1 MMSRIRF
8 RLVALVAAAVLT
20 STLNACVVVTP
31 WRMLWGGWQEGIPH
45 DPLIFKKLPEPK
57 ARQAAAAAL
66 VGLREKPYRLKDVRV
81 LPGPATN
88 SVLLMGSLPFNPP
101 EPPKEFEED
110 VPANYRSAVFPVFVK
125 VTWHEG
131 SLTHFDVHARIIR
144 TPFRAGW
151 SDAYDATGSADATP
165 AYLLQR
171 ASDMRTRDQIRQMD
185 AELDRLNETLA
196 NHVRADL
203 PWVVE
208 EVSK

>member
-1 MMSRIRF
+1 MMFRTRF
-8 RLVALVAAAVLT
+8 RPLALLAVAALAL
-20 STLNACVVVTP
+20 TLNACVVVTP

-45 DPLIFKKLPEPK
+45 DPLIFKNMPEPK

-81 LPGPATN
+81 IPGPASN

-101 EPPKEFEED
+101 DPPKEFED
-110 VPANYRSAVFPVFVK
+110 DTPANYKSAVFPVFVK
-125 VTWHEG
+125 VTWREG
-131 SLTHFDVHARIIR
+131 SLTHFDVSSRIIR
-144 TPFRAGW
+144 TPFRPGW

-185 AELDRLNETLA
+185 SELDRLNETLA
-196 NHVRADL
+196 DHVRADL
-203 PWVVE
+203 PWVAE

>member
-1 MMSRIRF
+1 MTIRTRSR
-8 RLVALVAAAVLT
+8 LLALAGLAALT
-20 STLNACVVVTP
+20 TTLDACVVVTP

-45 DPLIFKKLPEPK
+45 DSLIFKAMPETR

-88 SVLLMGSLPFNPP
+88 SVLLMASLPFDPP
-101 EPPKEFEED
+101 DPPKEFEED
-110 VPANYRSAVFPVFVK
+110 VPSDYRSAVYPVFVK
-125 VTWHEG
+125 VSWHEG
-131 SLTHFDVHARIIR
+131 SLTHFDVSSRIIR
-144 TPFRAGW
+144 SPFRAGW
-151 SDAYDATGSADATP
+151 TQYYDATGSADATP

-171 ASDMRTRDQIRQMD
+171 ASDMRTRDQIRWIDSQ
-185 AELDRLNETLA
+185 LDRLNEELA
-196 NHVRADL
+196 DHVRADL

>member
-1 MMSRIRF
+1 MTFPKRSRLLALAGLAT
-8 RLVALVAAAVLT
+8 LVT
-20 STLNACVVVTP
+20 TLNACVVATP

-45 DPLIFKKLPEPK
+45 DPLIFKNTPDLR

-81 LPGPATN
+81 IPGPASN

-101 EPPKEFEED
+101 DPPKELED
-110 VPANYRSAVFPVFVK
+110 ETPASYKSAVFPVFVK
-125 VTWHEG
+125 VTWHAG
-131 SLTHFDVHARIIR
+131 SLTHFDVSSRIIR
-144 TPFRAGW
+144 SPFRSGW
-151 SDAYDATGSADATP
+151 ADAYDATGSADATP

-171 ASDMRTRDQIRQMD
+171 ASDMRTRDQIREAD
-185 AELDRLNETLA
+185 SELDRLNRTLA
-196 NHVRADL
+196 DHVRADL